1 MDSERMTTDAGPP
14 AASVAEPRNGLGHGI
29 VHRGRRQ
36 AVLARQRPA
45 ARLIGAVGRSSIG
58 FGLAVGRSR
67 SIRPV
72 VRRADLNT
80 PALRPPPGFWNELH
94 APDAVEETVAEPVRN
109 DTTAASTAPPTV
121 RRRHQPPQ
129 RVARVAT
136 SPTVRADTRASWT
149 DQVIERS
156 AVGYV
161 RPTSQTFTPAPKPAD
176 DDFVSSGDARLDDL
190 RLLLASKQ
198 GGSSDTTQPSGG
210 SSRPASSTPPA
221 DAASAASVQRSVDPS
236 NRSEAGRPAGESADD
251 VDGVT
256 SGGVRGDTFAGRSTG
271 PGRLARSVIP
281 ESAIAGTALSAG
293 RATQRRGAGAG
304 APGVP
309 TVPTPE
315 ANVVRRQQAP
325 QRSAA
330 AQRLDDL
337 RAALESKGLMPGS
350 SDVAAE
356 PASALPS
363 DADAPSPAGATRR
376 REGASPRRDSASSQ
390 RDSAV
395 RRSAAPPADD
405 GGASRPTPR
414 SDRTVAP
421 NDPRAGAHDGGRP
434 DGGNVPPTA
443 SLRGSAGETDRSI
456 AADGVGAA
464 ERAVTPERAATVHRQ
479 SVQRSEMTGR
489 LPVAATALL
498 DRPLGGSDLIS
509 ETSAG
514 FPSVAR
520 TAATAR
526 LDVVRRIQR
535 LADTRRRLLDE
546 PDEVPSTGPSELVE
560 ARPADTTTVQRSA
573 AHAPAAADPVS
584 RTTTAFDVGEQV
596 EPDDEGVHAP
606 AASVV
611 RLPGIPG
618 SVAPLRRRLSIPRA
632 LSARHRPENSMS
644 VDGANRL
651 VRSPGTDSSSPR
663 LAPTGARSDQSVT
676 AGRKTVSWR
685 NPDATPASVEP
696 TSTVASPE
704 SSSGSASVDHPAVRA
719 DGAPA
724 AALIRRRA
732 DQRWEHGTVSSR
744 PAAVAADLPATR
756 PPDESVESIA
766 PVAPAVQ
773 PSVANS
779 GVSRPSGAAALAAE
793 TFAAES
799 SVAEVPVRSTPGE
812 PPRPSARSLSTVR
825 RSLVAA
831 GPGALVEA
839 LRRSTRPDAPVQ
851 RRADGDFDHTRS
863 SASSDPSPAMRT
875 SRPTGAPASV
885 ADVAPVQR
893 SVEVAE
899 DAASSTAAAD
909 QPPVND
915 VAKTFMSELAHTV
928 RRRPAPLPVSFQP
941 MADAITGGRARNVM
955 LSTDSVSRRALRKVG
970 KVAATTDNVIHLA
983 DTPTPG
989 ARMNEVI
996 AHELTHI
1003 ANPSPVA
1010 RFFDDAH
1017 DSPEER
1023 QAEQVARVMA
1033 SSPIAP
1039 AAAATAAP
1047 SMRATSTR
1055 SDRPAPTAPGGGDVI
1070 RRSAASAPNSTG
1082 AVPMSAS
1089 NSGMSAASLAASI
1102 TGNRSGAPQV
1112 QRFADPGSDPAGPTA
1127 IRPSDPVQNAAPSS
1141 DPGPSAS
1148 GQGGHELGAR
1158 LRDSSGA
1165 SEWFSEEL
1173 ERNFDWLV
1181 TALEDRMI
1189 VEFERRGG
1197 RLWDGL

>member
-14 AASVAEPRNGLGHGI
+14 AASVAESGKGLGHGI

-129 RVARVAT
+129 RVARVAA

-198 GGSSDTTQPSGG
+198 GGSSGTTQPSGG

-221 DAASAASVQRSVDPS
+221 DGASAASVQRSDDAS

-363 DADAPSPAGATRR
+363 DAEAPSPAGATRR
-376 REGASPRRDSASSQ
+376 REEASPRRGSASPQ
-390 RDSAV
+390 RDSIV
-395 RRSAAPPADD
+395 RRSARPSVDD
-405 GGASRPTPR
+405 GGSSRPTPR

-443 SLRGSAGETDRSI
+443 SLRGSAGKTDRSI
-456 AADGVGAA
+456 PADDVVAADGASIVN
-464 ERAVTPERAATVHRQ
+464 RQ
-479 SVQRSEMTGR
+479 SVQRSETTGR

-498 DRPLGGSDLIS
+498 DRPLGGGDLIS

-546 PDEVPSTGPSELVE
+546 PDEAPSTGPAELVE
-560 ARPADTTTVQRSA
+560 APPADTTTMQRRA

-584 RTTTAFDVGEQV
+584 STTTAFDVGEQV

-632 LSARHRPENSMS
+632 LSARHRPENPMS

-651 VRSPGTDSSSPR
+651 VRSPGTDSSSMP
-663 LAPTGARSDQSVT
+663 LAPTTARRVPSATVRRQ
-676 AGRKTVSWR
+676 TVSWR
-685 NPDATPASVEP
+685 NPDATSASVEP
-696 TSTVASPE
+696 TSTVASAD
-704 SSSGSASVDHPAVRA
+704 SSSGSVSVDHPPVRA

-724 AALIRRRA
+724 AALIRRSV
-732 DQRWEHGTVSSR
+732 DDRWEHGTVSSR

-756 PPDESVESIA
+756 PPDEPVES
-766 PVAPAVQ
+766 
-773 PSVANS
+773 
-779 GVSRPSGAAALAAE
+779 AAG

-799 SVAEVPVRSTPGE
+799 SVARVPVRSTSGE

-851 RRADGDFDHTRS
+851 RRADGDLDRTRS

-875 SRPTGAPASV
+875 SRPTGAPESV
-885 ADVAPVQR
+885 AEVAPVQR
-893 SVEVAE
+893 SVAGAE
-899 DAASSTAAAD
+899 DATSPTAAAD

-941 MADAITGGRARNVM
+941 MAEAITGGRARNVM

-1047 SMRATSTR
+1047 SMRAALTR
-1055 SDRPAPTAPGGGDVI
+1055 PDRPAPTAPGGDDVI